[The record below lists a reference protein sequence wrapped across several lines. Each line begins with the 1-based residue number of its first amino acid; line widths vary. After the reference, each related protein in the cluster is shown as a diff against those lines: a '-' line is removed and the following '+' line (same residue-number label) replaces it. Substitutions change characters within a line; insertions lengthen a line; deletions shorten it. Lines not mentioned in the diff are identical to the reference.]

1 MIACKI
7 ENIIMQTP
15 IFSISSE
22 AFKRMVLKGKG
33 AEGRVV
39 LQRPGPVLRQVGDA
53 EKSSAAETRETGS
66 HKRSGSDRNAAD
78 DPAISDQEYSRPKN
92 MGLA

>member
-33 AEGRVV
+33 AEGRVF
-39 LQRPGPVLRQVGDA
+39 LQRPGPVLRQEGDA
-53 EKSSAAETRETGS
+53 EKAAQQKPE
-66 HKRSGSDRNAAD
+66 KRARIKDQDQTEMQRMIRQYLIKNIAA
-78 DPAISDQEYSRPKN
+78 KN

>member
-22 AFKRMVLKGKG
+22 VFKRMVLKGKG
-33 AEGRVV
+33 AEGRVFF
-39 LQRPGPVLRQVGDA
+39 A
-53 EKSSAAETRETGS
+53 TA
-66 HKRSGSDRNAAD
+66 RSRTEAG
-78 DPAISDQEYSRPKN
+78 
-92 MGLA
+92 G

>member
-1 MIACKI
+1 MIVCKI

-33 AEGRVV
+33 AEILEEEHENELAASGNPREH
-39 LQRPGPVLRQVGDA
+39 QIGTGEIY
-53 EKSSAAETRETGS
+53 EKMS
-66 HKRSGSDRNAAD
+66 
-78 DPAISDQEYSRPKN
+78 
-92 MGLA
+92 

>member
-33 AEGRVV
+33 AEGRVF
-39 LQRPGPVLRQVGDA
+39 LQRPGPVLRQEGDA

-66 HKRSGSDRNAAD
+66 HKSQ
-78 DPAISDQEYSRPKN
+78 DQTGMQRMIRQYLIKI
-92 MGLA
+92 

>member
-33 AEGRVV
+33 AEGGV
-39 LQRPGPVLRQVGDA
+39 LLRTVTPDSLDYISEHKDEGYTAD
-53 EKSSAAETRETGS
+53 KAAYEG
-66 HKRSGSDRNAAD
+66 
-78 DPAISDQEYSRPKN
+78 
-92 MGLA
+92 